1 MNEEIND
8 VAKMWREYPELQKY
22 FGNKLSFYV
31 WYSYNF
37 HPLDSP
43 TIEEV
48 IKKAKK
54 RFLCGNDRVKF
65 KKRHNIRRDK

>member
-1 MNEEIND
+1 MSEIINE
-8 VAKMWREYPELQKY
+8 VAKMWREHPELQKY
-22 FGNKLSFYV
+22 FGNSLSFCV
-31 WYSYNF
+31 WYANNF
-37 HPLDSP
+37 HPLANP

-54 RFLCGNDRVKF
+54 RNLCENDRVKF